1 MIDTTMDR
9 ERERDGGG
17 QPGTAVRHI
26 MGFKLLRCAV
36 SKRERE
42 RLMILI

>member
-9 ERERDGGG
+9 EREKDGG
-17 QPGTAVRHI
+17 QPGTAVHHI